1 MALRILPNIKRWPSI
16 FTWSWRRSIRRPRY
30 SLTRQRQ
37 SKTRSKTWSR
47 RRISPPKKRKNCCG
61 ASLWHSGRRVLL
73 NFQPTS
79 SSYRNITTRSSPP
92 PMAIAGGIPAPCTQN
107 EQSALAALL
116 GALGKVRETKAI
128 AATRL
133 HSHREC
139 LSSAF
144 LLAIAASVC
153 GSITAQSAPLR
164 IVAIGASNTHG
175 WYVGNRGA
183 YPAQLQALL
192 RAKGFD
198 AEVTNAGVPFET
210 TAMMLRRIDKDVPNG
225 TDIAVLEP
233 GGNDRRFFGTKEQR
247 TANIAEMERR
257 LRARSISVIVYDEEM
272 PLRYRAFDFI
282 HFTYEGQGMIAAA
295 LLPRVMEILDRR
307 RNDVLPSRNASRR

>member
-1 MALRILPNIKRWPSI
+1 MRAVHALETAIARCLGSAVLVA
-16 FTWSWRRSIRRPRY
+16 TAALMY
-30 SLTRQRQ
+30 
-37 SKTRSKTWSR
+37 
-47 RRISPPKKRKNCCG
+47 
-61 ASLWHSGRRVLL
+61 ASL
-73 NFQPTS
+73 
-79 SSYRNITTRSSPP
+79 
-92 PMAIAGGIPAPCTQN
+92 
-107 EQSALAALL
+107 SANA
-116 GALGKVRETKAI
+116 
-128 AATRL
+128 
-133 HSHREC
+133 
-139 LSSAF
+139 
-144 LLAIAASVC
+144 
-153 GSITAQSAPLR
+153 APLR

-192 RAKGFD
+192 RAKGID

-282 HFTYEGQGMIAAA
+282 HFTYEGHGMIAAA